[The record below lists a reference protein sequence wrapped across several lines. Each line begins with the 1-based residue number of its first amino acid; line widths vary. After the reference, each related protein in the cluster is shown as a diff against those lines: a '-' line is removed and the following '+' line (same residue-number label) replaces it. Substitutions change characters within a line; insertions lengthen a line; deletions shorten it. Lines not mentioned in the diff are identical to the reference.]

1 MTAPG
6 AGNRNEKRPP
16 EAERRRPPRRQSAVQ
31 RGEAEPSAMHR
42 ASPLALARRR
52 RAPSDAPVAFGGQ
65 SISRSRPAEQT
76 AFSRGLDG
84 RRLPLCATFHLVL
97 LL

>member
-1 MTAPG
+1 MVNRDYIFTTYGIHDRSWRRKSKREAAPG
-6 AGNRNEKRPP
+6 GGAPP
-16 EAERRRPPRRQSAVQ
+16 PPVAQ

-42 ASPLALARRR
+42 AS
-52 RAPSDAPVAFGGQ
+52 PSDAPVAFGGQ